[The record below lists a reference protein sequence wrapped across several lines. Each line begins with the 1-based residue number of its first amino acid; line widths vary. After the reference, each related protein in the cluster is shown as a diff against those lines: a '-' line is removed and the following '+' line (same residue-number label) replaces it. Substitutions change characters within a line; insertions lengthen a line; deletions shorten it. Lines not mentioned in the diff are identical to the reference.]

1 MSAVHVFLMFCSL
14 IFQLVMLLV
23 RLVILFL
30 SLTVQ
35 AILWG
40 CVAVIRLSNRI
51 PGVHAPG

>member
-30 SLTVQ
+30 SLTVR

-40 CVAVIRLSNRI
+40 SVAVICLSNRI
-51 PGVHAPG
+51 PGVHAPR